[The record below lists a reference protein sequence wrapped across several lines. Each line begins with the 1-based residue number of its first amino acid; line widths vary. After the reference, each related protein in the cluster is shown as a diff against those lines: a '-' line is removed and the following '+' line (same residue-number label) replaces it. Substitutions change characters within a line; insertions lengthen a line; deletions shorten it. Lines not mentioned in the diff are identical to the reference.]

1 MKRLLKLNLLHLYL
15 PISLGLLILSI
26 FLGKEFKV
34 QLEIAVIALMIYVS
48 FSLAHH
54 YLDKTLTFETTL
66 EYILIAV
73 LVLIILTGSIT

>member
-48 FSLAHH
+48 FSLTHH
-54 YLDKTLTFETTL
+54 YLDKSLTFETTL

-73 LVLIILTGSIT
+73 LVLIILAGSV